1 MQPTVSAA
9 EASQRVQQLV
19 EEAFAQ
25 LPPGASLVF
34 NDGSDVG
41 PCEGAMQGRVFAEK
55 RYRIVVEP
63 GSDWPADRAIPTLV
77 AFWEKAGYQLHDDR
91 RQERWPRY
99 VVRTPDDFSVNI
111 AGWDRGDH
119 FDYTLTSSSPC
130 VWENGTPNPG

>member
-1 MQPTVSAA
+1 MQPTQTAA

-41 PCEGAMQGRVFAEK
+41 ACDGHLQGMVFAEK

-63 GSDWPADRAIPTLV
+63 GSNWPADQAIPTLV
-77 AFWEKAGYQLHDDR
+77 AFWEKAGYRLHDDR

-99 VVRTPDDFSVNI
+99 VVRSPDDFSVSI

-119 FDYTLTSSSPC
+119 FDYTLSSSSPC
-130 VWENGTPNPG
+130 VWENGTPI